1 VSELDLLGL
10 GYLVVGGVVM
20 LCTGLLF
27 WKIFDKAGYPGP
39 LGLLVA
45 VPVLGFLAVLF
56 LALSDW
62 PVRKQLRELQERGA
76 VPTSPAGK

>member
-1 VSELDLLGL
+1 VSELDVLGL
-10 GYLVVGGVVM
+10 GYLVVAGVVM

-27 WKIFDKAGYPGP
+27 WKVFEKAGYPGP
-39 LGLLVA
+39 LGQLVA
-45 VPVLGFLAVLF
+45 VPVLGVLAVLF

-76 VPTSPAGK
+76 LPPSPTGK